1 MRALL
6 IVCAVALFI
15 LIGWA
20 AYEAPFLASFGAI
33 ISDPWGIVAL
43 ADLYLGFVLFGLVIA
58 LTEPSRPVAV
68 LLIAALFV
76 LGNVVA
82 AIWLVVRWRRLQ
94 AKLRDNISVAA
105 PL

>member
-6 IVCAVALFI
+6 VVAAVALFI

-20 AYEAPFLASFGAI
+20 AYEAPFFGSFGAI
-33 ISDPWGIVAL
+33 IADPWGIVAL
-43 ADLYLGFVLFGLVIA
+43 ADLYLGFVLLGLVIA
-58 LTEPSRPVAV
+58 LTERSRPVAV
-68 LLIAALFV
+68 VLIAALFV
-76 LGNVVA
+76 LGNVVG

-94 AKLRDNISVAA
+94 EKLRDSVSVTA

>member
-6 IVCAVALFI
+6 VVFAVALGI

-20 AYEAPFLASFGAI
+20 AYEAPFLASFSAI
-33 ISDPWGIVAL
+33 LSDPWGVVAL

-58 LTEPSRPVAV
+58 LTERSRPVAV
-68 LLIAALFV
+68 VLVAALLV

-82 AIWLVVRWRRLQ
+82 ALWIVVRWRRLRE
-94 AKLRDNISVAA
+94 KLRDNVSPAA